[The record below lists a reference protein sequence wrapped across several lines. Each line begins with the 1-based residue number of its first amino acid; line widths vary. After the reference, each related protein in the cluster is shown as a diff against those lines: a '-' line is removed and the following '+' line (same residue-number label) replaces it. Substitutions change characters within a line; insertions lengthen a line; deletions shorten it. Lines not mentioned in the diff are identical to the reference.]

1 MSTIELTEQTREL
14 LEEPLLGEE
23 DIEIKIL
30 KLMEAEYL
38 RRIQRYRRVDQILSK
53 KYGMSF
59 DEFLS
64 RRVVAQRDF
73 DWEVEQDAMD
83 WETAVDGIAT
93 IKRKLARLRV
103 MQRA

>member
-53 KYGMSF
+53 KYGMTF